1 VLTLLR
7 NQTGPTIALAMGEKG
22 FISRLLAA
30 KYGGFLTF
38 AAMSAARASAPGQ
51 PTIAQLKGLYR
62 FGEQGPET
70 KVFGI
75 VGNPVSH
82 SRSPLI
88 HNAAFA
94 HAGFDGVY
102 VPLLVDSLPDFLAA
116 FGGPGW
122 GLEGLSVTIPHKEA
136 AAAAAASADPVA
148 ARVGAVNTLIRQ
160 PDGGFRGYNTDMSAA
175 IGAIER
181 RLAAA
186 PGGGGGGASSSGG
199 SGGGGGESPLAGR
212 TFVVVGAGGAGRAL
226 AFGAAAKGA
235 RVLIVNRSAARA
247 QELAAAVGPFAA
259 AVPWEELQA
268 GRVTGD
274 VLGNSTSVGMAP
286 GVEETPVPA
295 AALAG
300 FRLVF
305 DAVYT
310 PRATR
315 LLRDA
320 AAAGCATVDGVEMFV
335 GQAVAQFEL
344 FTGGPAPAALME
356 RVLTDALAASAAAAA
371 AAGGKK

>member
-51 PTIAQLKGLYR
+51 PTIAQLKELYR
-62 FGEQGPET
+62 FGAQGPDT

-75 VGNPVSH
+75 VGSPVSH

-94 HAGFDGVY
+94 HTGFDGVY

-160 PDGGFRGYNTDMSAA
+160 PGGGYRGYNTDMSAA

-186 PGGGGGGASSSGG
+186 SGGASSSGG
-199 SGGGGGESPLAGR
+199 SGDSPLAGR

-235 RVLIVNRSAARA
+235 RVLIANRSGARA
-247 QELAAAVGPFAA
+247 EELAAAVGPSAA
-259 AVPWEELQA
+259 AVPWEDLQA

-286 GVEETPVPA
+286 GVEESPVPA

-300 FRLVF
+300 FKLVF

-356 RVLTDALAASAAAAA
+356 RVLTDAIAASAAAA
-371 AAGGKK
+371 GVKK